1 MAMSGMGADCP
12 MANQMATGNCLHD
25 CCARIQP
32 QAIVLPA
39 VVTKLHFSLLAS
51 HFAVSAEFV
60 AAGTDI
66 APQPPVTAETDPPP
80 LYLLN
85 QVFRI

>member
-1 MAMSGMGADCP
+1 MSGMGADCP
-12 MANQMATGNCLHD
+12 MANQMAAGNCLRD
-25 CCARIQP
+25 CCAKIHP

-39 VVTKLHFSLLAS
+39 VVTKLHFGLPASLS
-51 HFAVSAEFV
+51 AVSAEIV
-60 AAGTDI
+60 AARTDF
-66 APQPPVTAETDPPP
+66 APRPPVTAETDPPP